1 PAGIRT
7 EGQMTGMWNY
17 APMQFEDHSIL
28 YILNEHDDGHREHEE
43 AVRIWNDPDREPEW
57 LGRPEHDAVIT
68 PGTRRIESSTL
79 SFPDAPGGA
88 IDVAVEPLM
97 DCWLMLGTGYGIEA
111 DWRHGMYQ
119 GPLVVQGVEIDYR
132 RDADRLF
139 GLVDQVARFTQ
150 TGGVADGAVGSG
162 LHEFFFIGDYP
173 RYGLRGW
180 DPRPT

>member
-1 PAGIRT
+1 MGIRT
-7 EGQMTGMWNY
+7 EGQMQGMWNY

-28 YILNEHDDGHREHEE
+28 YICNEHDDGRRELEE
-43 AVRIWNDPDREPEW
+43 AVRIWHDPGRAPDW

-88 IDVAVEPLM
+88 IDIAVAPLM

-132 RDADRLF
+132 RDSDRLF

-150 TGGVADGAVGSG
+150 SGGSGDGAVGFG
-162 LHEFFFIGDYP
+162 LHEFFFIGDFS
-173 RYGLRGW
+173 RYGLVGW
-180 DPRPT
+180 DPLPA